1 MRNKERLESRL
12 SCEMLPESVFDIT
25 GKLKKGSRVGQED
38 IDSAFGSIIFGG
50 RQRIRLA
57 CKGLDKEMLMEA

>member
-1 MRNKERLESRL
+1 
-12 SCEMLPESVFDIT
+12 MLPESVFDIT